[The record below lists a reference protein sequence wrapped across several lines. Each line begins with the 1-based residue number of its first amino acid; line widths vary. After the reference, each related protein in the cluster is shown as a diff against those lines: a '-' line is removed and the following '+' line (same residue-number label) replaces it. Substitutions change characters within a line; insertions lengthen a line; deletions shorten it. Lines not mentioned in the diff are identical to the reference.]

1 MVLMKIT
8 SLKLRHIAIPFVT
21 PYKLSKAYGTL
32 SQAHAVILELETDAG
47 VTGWGE
53 ADPMHPFTEETPA
66 TVMAAARDLMAPH
79 LLGRDPRDLAEIE
92 FALDQTVFGHLLA
105 RGAVNMA
112 LYDILGKIH
121 RLPVHAFLGGILHR
135 QLPLLGG
142 IGSGSPAE
150 DAEAAGALVEQGYR
164 SVMIKMGAQPIER
177 EIQRLIQAQK
187 HFSGRLDIIVDANQ
201 GWDVFQ
207 TLRFI
212 EAVRGV
218 APEIIEQPVA
228 RWDLAGLR
236 RIRHRAPCAVSV
248 DESLITVHDAADI
261 IGQEAADVFSIKV
274 SKNGGLDKSRQ
285 IAHLGLAFGKRCLMN
300 SMLEFGITQAASLQ
314 LGCTL
319 PNLVTLGHAYGSVLR
334 MADDFTDFHANI
346 HHGTVTVPSRPGLG
360 ISVDKAKLDHYTLEE
375 LTLHADD

>member
-1 MVLMKIT
+1 MRII
-8 SLKLRHIAIPFVT
+8 SLDIRHIAIPFAT

-32 SQAHAVILELETDAG
+32 SQAHAVILKLETDAG
-47 VTGWGE
+47 LAGWGE
-53 ADPMHPFTEETPA
+53 ADPMNPFTEETPA
-66 TVMAAARDLMAPH
+66 TVMAATRDLMAPH
-79 LLGRDPRDLAEIE
+79 VLGRDPRDLAEIE
-92 FALDQTVFGHLLA
+92 FGLDRTVFGHLLA

-121 RLPVHAFLGGILHR
+121 GLPVHAFLGGVLHR

-150 DAEAAGALVEQGYR
+150 DAEAAEALLEQGYR

-177 EIQRLIQAQK
+177 EIQRLLHARK
-187 HFSGRLDIIVDANQ
+187 RFSGRLEIIVDANQ
-201 GWDVFQ
+201 GWDASQ
-207 TLRFI
+207 SLRFI
-212 EAVRGV
+212 EAIRDA
-218 APEIIEQPVA
+218 APELIEQPVP
-228 RWDLAGLR
+228 RWDLPGLR
-236 RIRHRAPCAVSV
+236 RIRLRAPCPVSV
-248 DESLITVHDAADI
+248 DESLVTVHDAADI

-319 PNLVTLGHAYGSVLR
+319 PNLVALGHAYGSVLR
-334 MADDFTDFHANI
+334 MADDFTDFHTNI
-346 HHGTVTVPSRPGLG
+346 HHGTVTVPSRRGLG
-360 ISVDKAKLDHYTLEE
+360 ISVDNAKLDHYTLEE
-375 LTLHADD
+375 LKLHADD